1 MAAAHS
7 IRPEAPGRVTRAL
20 RLAGVL
26 LAGVTVVAELA
37 RVWVDSD
44 DLGHYPLYA
53 GLGAGFLVLFALV
66 VLRPPRAVWAA
77 HAALAVQCLLVLA
90 MLSLNGGLDYVTT
103 LFVPLAFEAALL
115 FEGRTAWVWIGALA
129 ALTIGSLISEFGV
142 LQAVALGLVPAAAE
156 VVFAA
161 YVVVVRDIE
170 GARLRSQTLLEELQV
185 AQGRLDAYAA
195 QAGELAALGERDR
208 VAGELNESAA
218 RTIRGVLAAAEEA
231 RALLAGAEVPGGP
244 AGDAGGGTGRRAR
257 RLHPGGHAARPRPDA
272 WPHRGI
278 AAAGGRAR
286 GGARRVRA
294 RRAAGGRR
302 VVSDRPTVRVRAGR
316 RTRDLRPRSR
326 VSPRLRDFVPRSTA
340 RMRPAPDARATPLPE
355 HGAASD
361 TAAPSPGGRSCPSR
375 SRQVWR

>member
-244 AGDAGGGTGRRAR
+244 AGDRVAAPAAALVASIQADTQ
-257 RLHPGGHAARPRPDA
+257 HALAQMRGLIAELRPR
-272 WPHRGI
+272 
-278 AAAGGRAR
+278 AAAP
-286 GGARRVRA
+286 GAA
-294 RRAAGGRR
+294 PAGSAPGEPRAAGG
-302 VVSDRPTVRVRAGR
+302 SSPTA
-316 RTRDLRPRSR
+316 PRS
-326 VSPRLRDFVPRSTA
+326 
-340 RMRPAPDARATPLPE
+340 
-355 HGAASD
+355 ASE
-361 TAAPSPGGRSCPSR
+361 PGGAPAT
-375 SRQVWR
+375 